1 MLFRSATATLFF
13 FAAEGAFCLALA
25 FPLAAVVGVAGGIF
39 GRAIALRGAEPP
51 SHAGLAV
58 LFAPLLVLAE
68 PRTPPPL
75 QEILT
80 VLDID
85 ARPQTVWR
93 NVITFPDMPPPTERL
108 FRIGVAAPL
117 RARIDGAGV
126 GAIRYCDFT
135 TGSFVEPITDWEEN
149 RLLRFDITAQ
159 APPLREWSP
168 YRDVNPPHL
177 DGYFRATRGEF
188 RLLPLARGRTRLEGR
203 TWYEVEMSPQPYW
216 KLYSDWIVRT
226 IHLRVLEHIKR
237 LAENSN
243 QE

>member
-1 MLFRSATATLFF
+1 MIRRPPRSTLFPYTTLFRSA
-13 FAAEGAFCLALA
+13 
-25 FPLAAVVGVAGGIF
+25 
-39 GRAIALRGAEPP
+39 
-51 SHAGLAV
+51 
-58 LFAPLLVLAE
+58 
-68 PRTPPPL
+68 
-75 QEILT
+75 
-80 VLDID
+80 
-85 ARPQTVWR
+85 
-93 NVITFPDMPPPTERL
+93 
-108 FRIGVAAPL
+108 
-117 RARIDGAGV
+117 
-126 GAIRYCDFT
+126 
-135 TGSFVEPITDWEEN
+135 
-149 RLLRFDITAQ
+149 Q
-159 APPLREWSP
+159 APPMREWSP

>member
-1 MLFRSATATLFF
+1 MLFRS
-13 FAAEGAFCLALA
+13 
-25 FPLAAVVGVAGGIF
+25 
-39 GRAIALRGAEPP
+39 
-51 SHAGLAV
+51 
-58 LFAPLLVLAE
+58 APLLVLAE

-75 QEILT
+75 QEVLT
-80 VLDID
+80 VVDI
-85 ARPQTVWR
+85 AASPQTVWR
-93 NVITFPDMPPPTERL
+93 NVITFPDLPPPSERL

-117 RARIDGAGV
+117 RARLDGAGV

-135 TGSFVEPITDWEEN
+135 TGSFVEPITAWEEN

-159 APPLREWSP
+159 APPMREWSP